1 MRLFPA
7 LAPAL
12 VFAILTAFAPVK
24 AMAEEKTPKIS
35 LSAEGVV
42 FASPDMAIIT
52 IGTVTEADDAISAL
66 EQNNK
71 STSAFL
77 AALKAAGVEGK
88 DLQTSN
94 FSIEPQI
101 VYPKTRNSS
110 SSVNPKGPSIVGYTV
125 RNSVTVRIRD
135 LKLIGN
141 VLNEAVTL
149 GANSINGPRFDVEDP
164 SALQAE
170 ARKKA
175 MEAAIAK
182 AQDYASAA
190 GVTLGPILQISEQG
204 GFQPQ
209 PEMMMMARSSM
220 AADVVPVEA
229 GSVSYNATVSVEWSI
244 SQ

>member
-1 MRLFPA
+1 MRLLPA
-7 LAPAL
+7 LAIVMIA
-12 VFAILTAFAPVK
+12 AFAPLH
-24 AMAEEKTPKIS
+24 ANAEDKKPTLS

-42 FASPDMAIIT
+42 SASPDMAIIT
-52 IGTVTEADDAISAL
+52 IGSVTQAEDAVSAL
-66 EQNNK
+66 EENTK
-71 STSAFL
+71 STSAFIN
-77 AALKAAGVEGK
+77 ALKAAGIEGK

-101 VYPKTRNSS
+101 VYPKTRLKSS
-110 SSVNPKGPSIVGYTV
+110 QSRPERPTIVGYTV
-125 RNSVTVRIRD
+125 RNMVTVRIRD
-135 LKLIGN
+135 LKLIGS

-164 SALQAE
+164 AALQAE

-175 MEAAIAK
+175 MEMAIVK

-190 GVTLGPILQISEQG
+190 GITLGAITQITEQG

-209 PEMMMMARSSM
+209 SEMMMMARSSM
-220 AADVVPVEA
+220 AADAVPVEA